1 MRNSG
6 GAAPARHIL
15 GNFELFEEIGR
26 GGMGIVYRALDLSLD
41 RIVAV
46 KVLRDDLRSHSSIVS
61 RFSRE
66 AKAAARLDHPHIVQ
80 IYSVG
85 SAGSLPYIAMEYL
98 DAAPLSAVLQ
108 REMLMEWRQAL
119 EIAHQIAS
127 ALACAHS
134 AHVIHRDIKPANIL
148 IDEHMRAYVT
158 DFGIA
163 KILTLDDGLT
173 VDGSR
178 LGTPDYMSPERCQ
191 NGEVSASSDLY
202 SLGVLLFQMLTG
214 CLPYEASSPVEMIK
228 RILSTETPRVRQFR
242 PDLPE
247 EVERLVSWLMERQP
261 RHRPRDGDEVCEAIE
276 RILSGKPLDPA
287 VSSAAT
293 AIAEFRGLAARE
305 RGVRRSNGDAPDG
318 SRRLN
323 SDRNRPLYL
332 ALAAVLAASTLAG
345 VGVGLAKRLSAPV
358 GPAIVT
364 PDVSAWFAPIPVA
377 NFSKAT
383 DSVLASSLNVPV
395 ESYGRMVWTHD
406 GRLLVPITVTGQR
419 GKSGWPAIVAL
430 TPDEPAAEISF
441 AASSAA
447 VRTLRLVS
455 LAPAVPWHLASQD
468 AFALLLGDAS
478 NRERNE
484 VWLRTSPERPLERAT
499 RMGRNCEML
508 AAHPSGAALL
518 ASVRQDTG
526 GQALI
531 EYRQPGEGAME
542 EFRIV
547 GAGPPIVAMQYAPNG
562 GRIAYLRET
571 KTGGF
576 ALRVV
581 PSTGVLAEPAALTE
595 GRITLSEQAMDSSG
609 DVIVLA
615 SAGEDKT
622 SELFALSTV
631 DGHVTAD
638 LGQGYSAGWC
648 GDRETVVLCADD
660 LHGVTQLWLV
670 DLSRP
675 HERIQLTSV
684 DAGVGKTCSV
694 SPDGRWAAVLGA
706 GNAGVVFVDLTR
718 SAGSA

>member
-1 MRNSG
+1 MRNMG

-127 ALACAHS
+127 ALACAHD

-191 NGEVSASSDLY
+191 NGEVTASSDLY

-261 RHRPRDGDEVCEAIE
+261 RYRPRNGDEVCEAIE

-287 VSSAAT
+287 VSAAAT

-305 RGVRRSNGDAPDG
+305 RDARRSNAD
-318 SRRLN
+318 SRGGGRLAK
-323 SDRNRPLYL
+323 SVRNRLLYFVL
-332 ALAAVLAASTLAG
+332 SAVLAAFTLAA
-345 VGVGLAKRLSAPV
+345 VGAGLTKKFSAPI
-358 GPAIVT
+358 GTPIII
-364 PDVSAWFAPIPVA
+364 PDVSAWFAPLSP
-377 NFSKAT
+377 AT
-383 DSVLASSLNVPV
+383 FFKETDGVLTSRLNVPV
-395 ESYGRMVWTHD
+395 ESYGHMVWTRD
-406 GRLLVPITVTGQR
+406 GRLLVPFTAAGHR
-419 GKSGWPAIVAL
+419 GKSGLPAIVAL
-430 TPDEPAAEISF
+430 APAEPAAVVSF

-447 VRTLRLVS
+447 AGTLRLVS
-455 LAPAVPWHLASQD
+455 IAPAVPLNLASQD
-468 AFALLLGDAS
+468 AFALLLAEAS
-478 NRERNE
+478 RKDRNE

-499 RMGRNCEML
+499 RIGWNCEML
-508 AAHPSGAALL
+508 AAHPAGAALL
-518 ASVRQDTG
+518 ASVRQDNG

-531 EYRQPGEGAME
+531 EYRQLGEGAIE

-547 GAGPPIVAMQYAPNG
+547 GAGPPIVAMQYSPNG

-571 KTGGF
+571 KTGGL

-595 GRITLSEQAMDSSG
+595 GRITLSERAMDSAGGS
-609 DVIVLA
+609 IVLT
-615 SAGEDKT
+615 SAVEDKT
-622 SELFALSTV
+622 PELFVLSTV
-631 DGHVTAD
+631 DGRVTAD

-648 GDRETVVLCADD
+648 GERDTVVLCADD
-660 LHGVTQLWLV
+660 KRGVTQLWLV

-675 HERIQLTSV
+675 HERIPLTSV
-684 DAGVGKTCSV
+684 AGGVEKSCSV
-694 SPDGRWAAVLGA
+694 SPDGRWAAVLGV
-706 GNAGVVFVDLTR
+706 GNAGVVFIDLSR